1 MDRDEEILTFWFGA
15 DEAAR
20 RDRNRLWFGADPAFD
35 RACVTGFLADHEL
48 AAAGALNAWMNQ
60 PRSCLAL
67 ILLFDQFPR
76 NMFRGTPR
84 AFATDSNALA
94 TARHA
99 IAHGFDAVLPTVE
112 RSFVYLPF
120 QHSEQLDDQLES
132 IRLNRALADDDP
144 DMAGYVRYA
153 EQHMEVIRRFGRF
166 PARNA
171 ILGRS
176 SSPEELEFLADGK
189 SAA

>member
-1 MDRDEEILTFWFGA
+1 MDRVEEILTFWFGA
-15 DEAAR
+15 DETER
-20 RDRNRLWFGADPAFD
+20 RNRNRVWFSPDPEFD
-35 RACVTGFLADHEL
+35 QACVTGFLADHEL

-67 ILLFDQFPR
+67 ILLLDQFPR

-84 AFATDSNALA
+84 AFATDHEARTA
-94 TARHA
+94 ARHA
-99 IAHGFDAVLPTVE
+99 VEHGFDAVLPAVE

-144 DMAGYVRYA
+144 NMAGYVRYA

-171 ILGRS
+171 ILGRPS
-176 SSPEELEFLADGK
+176 APAELEFLAGGK
-189 SAA
+189 PAI